1 MYLQDY
7 YLPQMGSSN
16 VCKYATALSLAYT
29 NVSNEKMNGISML
42 EERRFVDGL
51 LVVLYTIVFLY
62 VECVL
67 VLPLLFVISEIR
79 Y

>member
-1 MYLQDY
+1 
-7 YLPQMGSSN
+7 MGSSN

-51 LVVLYTIVFLY
+51 LVLYIIVFLY